1 MGTPGRGTSAEPC
14 KGPWGPAQPP
24 CSASS
29 PLPQGILPRA
39 RSSSRAW
46 PPGASAPAPGCRPC
60 PSPCGVQRV
69 AGRLTCIADLFEAEQ
84 AEDAVVELHLLAVAL
99 VHLIQDLHQLVACL
113 GWVGTG
119 GLVHRQL
126 VKRAM
131 PRAADALVL
140 ALRHPG
146 EAVSTVVTPAHARW
160 PSQGAPPPSPAHAN
174 WSLDKYPVCRPRE
187 GVRAQECLGRS
198 RACVNCGCAYHLH
211 PPGWAPHGGPEPC
224 IAPLQG
230 GSVAWPPR
238 GLGNQCP
245 LTPIQSP
252 WAGHTL
258 LAQEHQGQAP
268 RKKSPHGHEEPWR
281 TRVTPEAAGCRSKP
295 RLWGL
300 LPVPA
305 ASH

>member
-131 PRAADALVL
+131 PRAANALVL

-146 EAVSTVVTPAHARW
+146 EAVSTVVTPCPRKVAIPGGTSTQPCSRKLVPGQIPCVPAPRRGQSSGV
-160 PSQGAPPPSPAHAN
+160 PGKEQGMCELWVCIPPTPT
-174 WSLDKYPVCRPRE
+174 
-187 GVRAQECLGRS
+187 GVG
-198 RACVNCGCAYHLH
+198 
-211 PPGWAPHGGPEPC
+211 
-224 IAPLQG
+224 
-230 GSVAWPPR
+230 PPR
-238 GLGNQCP
+238 W
-245 LTPIQSP
+245 S
-252 WAGHTL
+252 
-258 LAQEHQGQAP
+258 
-268 RKKSPHGHEEPWR
+268 
-281 TRVTPEAAGCRSKP
+281 
-295 RLWGL
+295 
-300 LPVPA
+300 
-305 ASH
+305 